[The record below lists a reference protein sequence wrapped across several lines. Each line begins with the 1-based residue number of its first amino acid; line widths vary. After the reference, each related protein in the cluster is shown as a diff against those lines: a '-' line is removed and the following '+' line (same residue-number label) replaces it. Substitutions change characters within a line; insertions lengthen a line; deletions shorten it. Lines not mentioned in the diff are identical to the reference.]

1 VSARPR
7 LLTLAAYLACIV
19 GANASLDHWG
29 MILVFGT
36 MLPAGVWFAGAS
48 FTMRDILDDLG
59 GRVWVLLAI
68 VGGGAISYLFAPSF
82 ALASA
87 AAFLLSETFD
97 WAVYSPLRERR
108 WWLAVILSNV
118 VGSTADSLLFL
129 WLAFGSV
136 TGWFPLTVAK
146 AAVTLP
152 FLVLMWWW
160 RRAVSRHRIGA

>member
-1 VSARPR
+1 MTR
-7 LLTLAAYLACIV
+7 LVTLVGYLACIV
-19 GANASLDHWG
+19 GANAALDRWG
-29 MILVFGT
+29 MILAFGA

-48 FTMRDILDDLG
+48 FTMRDLLDDLG
-59 GRVWVLLAI
+59 GRAWVLLAI
-68 VGGGAISYLFAPSF
+68 ALGGAISYVLAPSF

-108 WWLAVILSNV
+108 WWFAVVLSNV

-136 TGWFPLTVAK
+136 AGWFALTIAK

-152 FLVLMWWW
+152 FLALMWGWK
-160 RRAVSRHRIGA
+160 RR